1 MGKIISYEENEAHI
15 INICKK
21 IRKLAKLD
29 RMTLDISE
37 HQDSRNTHLFRFL
50 DYCGV
55 DKEKFVKSYLSN
67 LQPYMLS
74 RNTEQEKA
82 DNTICVLVNIYSIS
96 LYVKLNTQQGN
107 EMIVSFHE
115 DHKRGISKDN
125 KSEKVK
131 IIADSITGGIT
142 DTNIKTFDILVP
154 RGVINI
160 PISLTGELQADNTF
174 LVNRNAIDNAI
185 LDVCNQYIQD
195 LYTSNL
201 ELPVLDEVEIFS
213 ALQQIPFAS
222 YGNSVFSNISVLIDN
237 MSVQNSPLHKASASF
252 ALVTYAS
259 HLMLTSEQKSELIEL
274 IRDKYTVAC
283 QKDISAVTDM
293 IIDII
298 DNLDTDMVI
307 LDSQI
312 EPSKIE
318 DKEPKNDDDNSHK
331 PQGPSAGVSSNTEK
345 IINAFSELAKDVK
358 GNVKKIISE
367 EKTRVQHSFEHIS
380 RQIKHSFGLSR

>member
-1 MGKIISYEENEAHI
+1 MEKIISCEENEAHI

-29 RMTLDISE
+29 RFTLDISE

-82 DNTICVLVNIYSIS
+82 DNTICVLDNIYSIS
-96 LYVKLNTQQGN
+96 LHVKLNTQQGN

-115 DHKRGISKDN
+115 DHKRGISEDN

-154 RGVINI
+154 RGVTNI
-160 PISLTGELQADNTF
+160 PISLTGELQTDNTF

-201 ELPVLDEVEIFS
+201 ELPVLDEVELFS
-213 ALQQIPFAS
+213 ALQQIPFTS
-222 YGNSVFSNISVLIDN
+222 YGNSIFSNISVLIDN

-259 HLMLTSEQKSELIEL
+259 HLMLTSGQKSELIEL

-293 IIDII
+293 VIDII
-298 DNLDTDMVI
+298 ESLDTDMVI
-307 LDSQI
+307 LD
-312 EPSKIE
+312 
-318 DKEPKNDDDNSHK
+318 
-331 PQGPSAGVSSNTEK
+331 
-345 IINAFSELAKDVK
+345 
-358 GNVKKIISE
+358 
-367 EKTRVQHSFEHIS
+367 
-380 RQIKHSFGLSR
+380 

>member
-1 MGKIISYEENEAHI
+1 MAKIVSYDENEAHI

-37 HQDSRNTHLFRFL
+37 HKDSRNTHLFRFL

-82 DNTICVLVNIYSIS
+82 DNTIYVLDNIYSIS
-96 LYVKLNTQQGN
+96 LYIKLNSQQGN

-115 DHKRGISKDN
+115 DHKRGILKDN
-125 KSEKVK
+125 SRFIKKESEKVK

-160 PISLTGELQADNTF
+160 PISLTGELQTDDTF
-174 LVNRNAIDNAI
+174 LVSRNAIDNAI
-185 LDVCNQYIQD
+185 LNVCNQYIQD
-195 LYTSNL
+195 LYTSDL
-201 ELPVLDEVEIFS
+201 ELPSLDEVELFS
-213 ALQQIPFAS
+213 ALQQISFRS
-222 YGNSVFSNISVLIDN
+222 YGNSVFSNISVLVDN
-237 MSVQNSPLHKASASF
+237 MSAQNSPLHKTSASF
-252 ALVTYAS
+252 ALETYVS
-259 HLMLTSEQKSELIEL
+259 HLILTTEQKSELIEL
-274 IRDKYTVAC
+274 IRDKYSVAC
-283 QKDISAVTDM
+283 QKDISAVTNM

-312 EPSKIE
+312 ESIKSKY
-318 DKEPKNDDDNSHK
+318 K
-331 PQGPSAGVSSNTEK
+331 
-345 IINAFSELAKDVK
+345 
-358 GNVKKIISE
+358 
-367 EKTRVQHSFEHIS
+367 
-380 RQIKHSFGLSR
+380 